1 MNPLNHPSL
10 ILMIILMLYQ
20 FSLKAQDKPTMETLL
35 NKSTKAVRT
44 SSQPNIDGRMDDKVW
59 ENAIP
64 ISDFIQYEPDNLAP
78 ITENT
83 AVRILFDDEALYI
96 GFKCFDSNPSE
107 IMSRLARRDQWKEAA
122 SNNADW
128 VSIALDPQND
138 KKTGYIFIVNAAGI
152 KIDVF
157 VPDDENY
164 DQAWNAVWDAKVNL
178 GSDGWTAE
186 MKIPFSI
193 FQFNSNSIQTWG
205 MELRR
210 GIYRKQEVQKWPGQA
225 RGVKGIVSLFGS
237 LNGIINIPNP
247 KQLELLPYVLG
258 GQSIGNDRNTTKGV
272 GVDMEYGISSNTSL
286 SITINPDFGQ
296 VEADPSV
303 LNLTAYETF
312 YPEKRPFFVEG
323 GSFFTPQWSETGDG
337 WQRGSFTY
345 KPIRVFHS
353 RRIGKYP
360 NYFTPNDGNIIS
372 LSENTTI
379 LGAAK
384 VLGKTP
390 SGINYGFIE
399 SITDNEIGIVE
410 KEDGSR
416 SEFLLE
422 PRTNYF
428 IGRIEA
434 PFINNAS
441 ILGITFTDVRRAKGE
456 NASVGVF
463 DWRVRFL
470 ENRFSFNGQAAFS
483 NLMGSQGGAGRFHV
497 KYDNFKWWTMDLLS
511 TFYDNGFKNNDL
523 GFLRRSGVWSV
534 RVGGSIRKQDP
545 WGPFRKNMLMTRYFH
560 YSRTDHIALART
572 LMLDSQNTLKS
583 FWMFGFGGRIDLTAI
598 DDDDL
603 FKNTNAWMVGRPP
616 SWGMWFYFSSDP
628 RKPVVVNPA
637 FAVGHTKTGGLSLWS
652 SIRMTLNLKDNLS
665 ISIKNGFQRE
675 TDMEDYVD
683 VLPRSDLP
691 YSILETDYSRLY
703 SSLNKNVRDLT
714 VRINWTISPD
724 LSLQLFTQPFY
735 ASNDYYDYKELEN
748 EGTLNFVPIDNIP
761 FESDFRINNTV
772 GTVVVRWEYSL
783 GSTAYLVYNIN
794 DSNYYSSDEKKWTG
808 SGTNTVF
815 LKLNYWFQP

>member
-1 MNPLNHPSL
+1 MINQACLN
-10 ILMIILMLYQ
+10 
-20 FSLKAQDKPTMETLL
+20 AQEAPTMDELSAKTA
-35 NKSTKAVRT
+35 NAVRT
-44 SSQPNIDGRMDDKVW
+44 SSHPNIDGMLNDKVW
-59 ENAIP
+59 DNSIP
-64 ISDFIQYEPDNLAP
+64 ISDLIQFEPDNLAP

-83 AVRILFDDEALYI
+83 EVRILYDDEAFYI
-96 GFKCFDSNPSE
+96 GFKCFDRSPGQ
-107 IMSRLARRDQWKEAA
+107 IMRRLARRDQWKEAA

-128 VSIALDPQND
+128 VSISLDPQND
-138 KKTGYIFIVNAAGI
+138 DKTGYIFIVNAAGI
-152 KIDVF
+152 KVDVF

-164 DQAWNAVWDAKVNL
+164 DQAWDAVWDAKVNL
-178 GSDGWTAE
+178 DSDGWTAE

-193 FQFNSNSIQTWG
+193 FQFNSKSIQTWG

-225 RGVKGIVSLFGS
+225 RGVKGIVSLFGT
-237 LNGIINIPNP
+237 LNGLSNVPNP

-258 GQSIGNDRNTTKGV
+258 GQSIGNGTNTTKRA
-272 GVDMEYGISSNTSL
+272 GVDMEYGVSSNTSL
-286 SITINPDFGQ
+286 SMTINPDFGQ
-296 VEADPSV
+296 VEADPSK
-303 LNLTAYETF
+303 LNLTAFETF

-323 GSFFTPQWSETGDG
+323 GSFFTPQWSETGDS
-337 WQRGSFTY
+337 WQKGSFMY
-345 KPIRVFHS
+345 QPIKVFHS
-353 RRIGKYP
+353 RRIGKAP
-360 NYFTPNDGNIIS
+360 NYFMPADGNIIS
-372 LSENTTI
+372 ASENTTI

-399 SITDNEIGIVE
+399 SLTDNEIGVLE
-410 KEDGSR
+410 SEDGSR

-441 ILGITFTDVRRAKGE
+441 ILGATFTDVRRAKGD

-463 DWRVRFL
+463 DWRLRFL
-470 ENRFSFNGQAAFS
+470 ENRFSFSGQAAFS
-483 NLMGSQGGAGRFHV
+483 DIAGSQGEASRFHL

-511 TFYDNGFKNNDL
+511 TYCDEGFSSNDL

-534 RVGGSIRKQDP
+534 RAGGSIRKQDP
-545 WGPFRKNMLMTRYFH
+545 WGPFRKNILMTRYFH
-560 YSRTDHIALART
+560 YSRLDKITLART
-572 LMLDSQNTLKS
+572 LMLDSRNTLKS
-583 FWMFGFGGRIDLTAI
+583 FWMVGFGGRIDFKAT

-637 FAVGHTKTGGLSLWS
+637 FAVGRTETGGLSLWS
-652 SIRMTLNLKDNLS
+652 NIRMTLNPRDNIS
-665 ISIKNGFQRE
+665 ISLQNGIQRE
-675 TDMEDYVD
+675 KDMEDYVD
-683 VLPRSDLP
+683 VLSRSELP
-691 YSILETDYSRLY
+691 YSMLETEYSRLY

-724 LSLQLFTQPFY
+724 LSFQLFTQPFY
-735 ASNDYYDYKELEN
+735 ASNDYYNYKELEN
-748 EGTLNFVPIDNIP
+748 EGSLNFVPVNKMP
-761 FESDFRINNTV
+761 FESDFKINNTV

-783 GSTAYLVYNIN
+783 GSTIYLVYNIN
-794 DSNYYSSDEKKWTG
+794 DSNYYSSDENKWVG

>member
-1 MNPLNHPSL
+1 MNLHTHRPL
-10 ILMIILMLYQ
+10 IIIIIIMINQVCLN
-20 FSLKAQDKPTMETLL
+20 AQEKPTMEMLL
-35 NKSTKAVRT
+35 VKTANAVRT
-44 SSQPNIDGRMDDKVW
+44 SSHPNIDGMLNDKVW
-59 ENAIP
+59 DISIP
-64 ISDFIQYEPDNLAP
+64 ISDLIQFEPDNLAP

-83 AVRILFDDEALYI
+83 EVRVLYDDEAFYI
-96 GFKCFDSNPSE
+96 GFKCFDRSPAK
-107 IMSRLARRDQWKEAA
+107 IMRRLARRDQWKEAA

-128 VSIALDPQND
+128 VSISLDPQND
-138 KKTGYIFIVNAAGI
+138 DKTGYIFIVNAAGI
-152 KIDVF
+152 KVDVF

-164 DQAWNAVWDAKVNL
+164 DQAWDAVWDAKVNL
-178 GSDGWTAE
+178 DSDGWTAE

-193 FQFNSNSIQTWG
+193 FQFNSKSIQTWG

-225 RGVKGIVSLFGS
+225 RGVKGVVSLFGM
-237 LNGIINIPNP
+237 LNGLSNVPNP

-258 GQSIGNDRNTTKGV
+258 GQSIGNGTNTTKRA
-272 GVDMEYGISSNTSL
+272 GVDMEYGVSSNTSL
-286 SITINPDFGQ
+286 SMTINPDFGQ

-303 LNLTAYETF
+303 LNLTAFETF

-323 GSFFTPQWSETGDG
+323 GSFFTPQWSETRDG
-337 WQRGSFTY
+337 WQKGSFMY
-345 KPIRVFHS
+345 QPIKVFHS
-353 RRIGKYP
+353 RRIGKSP
-360 NYFTPNDGNIIS
+360 NYFMPADGNIIS
-372 LSENTTI
+372 ASENTTI

-399 SITDNEIGIVE
+399 SLTDNEIGVLE
-410 KEDGSR
+410 SEDGSR
-416 SEFLLE
+416 SDFLLE

-441 ILGITFTDVRRAKGE
+441 ILGATFTDVRRAKGD

-463 DWRVRFL
+463 DWRLRFL
-470 ENRFSFNGQAAFS
+470 ENRFIFSGQAAFS
-483 NLMGSQGGAGRFHV
+483 DIAGSQGEASRLHL
-497 KYDNFKWWTMDLLS
+497 KYDNFKWWTMDILS
-511 TFYDNGFKNNDL
+511 TYYDEGFSSNDL

-534 RVGGSIRKQDP
+534 RAGGSIRKQDP
-545 WGPFRKNMLMTRYFH
+545 WGPFRKNILMTRYFH
-560 YSRTDHIALART
+560 YSRVDKITLART
-572 LMLDSQNTLKS
+572 LMLDSRNTLKS
-583 FWMFGFGGRIDLTAI
+583 FWMFGFGGRIDFKAT

-628 RKPVVVNPA
+628 RKPIVVNPA
-637 FAVGHTKTGGLSLWS
+637 FAVGRTETGGLSLWS
-652 SIRMTLNLKDNLS
+652 NIRMTLNPKDNIS
-665 ISIKNGFQRE
+665 ISIQNGFQRE
-675 TDMEDYVD
+675 KDMEDYVD
-683 VLPRSDLP
+683 VLPRSELP
-691 YSILETDYSRLY
+691 YSTLEADYSRLY

-724 LSLQLFTQPFY
+724 LSFQLFTQPFY

-748 EGTLNFVPIDNIP
+748 EGSLNFVPVNKMP
-761 FESDFRINNTV
+761 FESDFKINNTV

-783 GSTAYLVYNIN
+783 GSTIYLVYNIN
-794 DSNYYSSDEKKWTG
+794 DSNYYSSDEKKWVG

>member
-1 MNPLNHPSL
+1 MNLHIHRPL
-10 ILMIILMLYQ
+10 IIIIIIMINQACLN
-20 FSLKAQDKPTMETLL
+20 AQEAPTMDELSAKTA
-35 NKSTKAVRT
+35 NAVRT
-44 SSQPNIDGRMDDKVW
+44 SSRPNIDGMLNDKVW
-59 ENAIP
+59 DNSIP
-64 ISDFIQYEPDNLAP
+64 ISDLIQFEPDNLAP

-83 AVRILFDDEALYI
+83 EVRILYDDEAFYI
-96 GFKCFDSNPSE
+96 GFKCFDRSPGQ
-107 IMSRLARRDQWKEAA
+107 IMRRLARRDQWKEAA

-128 VSIALDPQND
+128 VSISLDPQND
-138 KKTGYIFIVNAAGI
+138 DKTGYIFIVNAAGI
-152 KIDVF
+152 KVDVF

-164 DQAWNAVWDAKVNL
+164 DQAWDAVWDAKVNL
-178 GSDGWTAE
+178 DSDGWTAE

-193 FQFNSNSIQTWG
+193 FQFNSKSIQTWG

-225 RGVKGIVSLFGS
+225 RGVKGVVSLFGI
-237 LNGIINIPNP
+237 LNGLSNVPNP

-258 GQSIGNDRNTTKGV
+258 GQSIGNGTNTTKRA
-272 GVDMEYGISSNTSL
+272 GVDMEYGVSSNTSL
-286 SITINPDFGQ
+286 SMTINPDFGQ
-296 VEADPSV
+296 VEADPSK
-303 LNLTAYETF
+303 LNLTAFETF

-323 GSFFTPQWSETGDG
+323 GSFFTPQWSETGDS
-337 WQRGSFTY
+337 WQKGSFMY
-345 KPIRVFHS
+345 QPIKVFHS
-353 RRIGKYP
+353 RRIGKAP
-360 NYFTPNDGNIIS
+360 NYFMPADGNIIS
-372 LSENTTI
+372 ASENTTI

-399 SITDNEIGIVE
+399 SLTDNEIGVLE
-410 KEDGSR
+410 SEDGSR

-441 ILGITFTDVRRAKGE
+441 ILGATFTDVRRAKGD

-463 DWRVRFL
+463 DWRLRFL
-470 ENRFSFNGQAAFS
+470 ENRFSFSGQAAFS
-483 NLMGSQGGAGRFHV
+483 DIAGSQGEASRFHL
-497 KYDNFKWWTMDLLS
+497 KYDNFKWWNMDLLS
-511 TFYDNGFKNNDL
+511 TYYDEGFSSNDL

-534 RVGGSIRKQDP
+534 RAGGSIRKQDP
-545 WGPFRKNMLMTRYFH
+545 WGPFRKNILMTRYFH
-560 YSRTDHIALART
+560 YSRLDKITLART
-572 LMLDSQNTLKS
+572 LMLDSRNTLKS
-583 FWMFGFGGRIDLTAI
+583 FWMVGFVGRIDFKAT

-637 FAVGHTKTGGLSLWS
+637 FAVGRTETGGLSLWS
-652 SIRMTLNLKDNLS
+652 NIRMTLNPRDNIS
-665 ISIKNGFQRE
+665 ISLQNGIQRE
-675 TDMEDYVD
+675 KDMEDYVD
-683 VLPRSDLP
+683 VLPRSELP
-691 YSILETDYSRLY
+691 YSMLETEYSRLY

-724 LSLQLFTQPFY
+724 LSFQLFTQPFY
-735 ASNDYYDYKELEN
+735 ASNDYYNYKELEN
-748 EGTLNFVPIDNIP
+748 EGSLNFVPVNKMP
-761 FESDFRINNTV
+761 FESDFKINNTV

-783 GSTAYLVYNIN
+783 GSTIYLVYNIN
-794 DSNYYSSDEKKWTG
+794 DSNYYSSDENKWVG